1 MSSNDFLKLA
11 PTLETRHR
19 IDNGKGFRLRDHSP
33 SDAGPLASMDK
44 AAAKAHLESA
54 LELLTAQQD
63 MLYAQD
69 RWSLL
74 LIFQAMD
81 AAGKDGAIKHVMSGV
96 NPQGCSVHSFK
107 APSHEE
113 LDHDFLWRCAT
124 RLPARGMIGIFN
136 RSYYEEVLVVRVHEG
151 ILASQPLPDELRH
164 KDIWEER
171 FRDIRNFEQHLHG
184 NGTIVRKIFLNVSP
198 EEQKRRFLERIDEPE
213 KHWKFSERDVAERA
227 HWERY
232 MECYDDA
239 IKNTATKESPWY
251 VIPADRKWYTRLAVS
266 AVVTEALASIDLHY
280 PKPTKERTAALAKAR
295 ESLTAER

>member
-1 MSSNDFLKLA
+1 MSTKEFLKLA
-11 PTLETRHR
+11 PSLEQRHR
-19 IDNGKGFRLRDHSP
+19 IDSGKGFRLRDHSP
-33 SDAGPLASMDK
+33 DDAGALASMDK

-96 NPQGCSVHSFK
+96 NPQGCSIHSFK
-107 APSHEE
+107 SPSQEE

-171 FRDIRNFEQHLHG
+171 FRDIRNLEQHLHD
-184 NGTIVRKIFLNVSP
+184 NGTIVRKIFLNVSRD
-198 EEQKRRFLERIDEPE
+198 EQRRRFLQRIDEPE

-227 HWERY
+227 HWKTY
-232 MECYDDA
+232 MECYEEA

-251 VIPADRKWYTRLAVS
+251 VIPADRKWYTRMAVS
-266 AVVTEALASIDLHY
+266 AVVTEALSTIDLHY
-280 PKPTKERTAALAKAR
+280 PKPTKARTAALARAR
-295 ESLTAER
+295 KSLTAER